1 MDITEH
7 TGGYA
12 VAEVA
17 ELRTGAFT
25 AEIHRNGRHVVDV
38 ENDGRG
44 GCNYYSAVSPELRDE
59 VQALHE
65 YAARDFGDFEPAD
78 AFVEALIDIDTAE
91 KNARRNGTS
100 FSAEAEAM
108 ITAFKENAIPE
119 TIPYMQST
127 FDLLRK
133 IGAAKDAEDSRQR
146 ASRLSRP
153 SVLPRPRA
161 SAGPV
166 APKPPRAS
174 AAPSSTADPDWQ
186 EPRTRLPVM
195 LTCQRTALPVR

>member
-25 AEIHRNGRHVVDV
+25 AEIHRDGRHVVDV

-91 KNARRNGTS
+91 KNARRNGTP

-119 TIPYMQST
+119 TIPYMEST

-133 IGAAKDAEDSRQR
+133 IGAAKDAEGLPTESIEAQSAERATPTSGISG
-146 ASRLSRP
+146 ASR
-153 SVLPRPRA
+153 A
-161 SAGPV
+161 ET
-166 APKPPRAS
+166 
-174 AAPSSTADPDWQ
+174 SSSIR
-186 EPRTRLPVM
+186 RTLFDR
-195 LTCQRTALPVR
+195 